1 MRVIMT
7 IFILGWSNGVHY
19 MTFAHIFASV
29 WTIPVFVDENQRP
42 SADFGQLVDWFHR
55 QLVYEGHRH
64 FVTIDKICMYVMYIK
79 SNLILKVGYSNL
91 ECEKHIWRPS
101 CDV

>member
-42 SADFGQLVDWFHR
+42 SADFGQLVD
-55 QLVYEGHRH
+55 
-64 FVTIDKICMYVMYIK
+64 
-79 SNLILKVGYSNL
+79 
-91 ECEKHIWRPS
+91 
-101 CDV
+101 

>member
-29 WTIPVFVDENQRP
+29 WTIPMFVDENQRP

-55 QLVYEGHRH
+55 QLVYEAHRP
-64 FVTIDKICMYVMYIK
+64 FVTIYKTCMCVM
-79 SNLILKVGYSNL
+79 
-91 ECEKHIWRPS
+91 
-101 CDV
+101 